1 MASDFLILV
10 ITHRALRMVRGS
22 RAWGSGISGIFI
34 PPALESGRVRGLG
47 VKRVK
52 GGSTGQMGVK
62 GGGQSGVYIFFLLLS
77 VSGRLWRW
85 KMEDG
90 DGKTRVVSS

>member
-62 GGGQSGVYIFFLLLS
+62 GGVKVGFTSSSFFSPLA
-77 VSGRLWRW
+77 GDYGDGRW
-85 KMEDG
+85 KMAMG
-90 DGKTRVVSS
+90 RRV